1 MSKINIDELLKILPK
16 LIRENDTVKGA
27 IISALSGVVATHE
40 DIVELT
46 RTIDKKFES
55 MDKRFEAIQ
64 QQMDKRFESMD
75 KRFESMDKRFEAIQQ
90 QMERRTELVDKR
102 FEAIQQQMERRTELV
117 DERFEAMQQQMERR
131 TELVDERFEAMQKQ
145 MNDRFQDV
153 ITQMNRGFEEARK
166 DREKLEVTILS
177 ISSRSGK
184 KLEDLILNLL
194 SDKLIQ
200 ENIDRSNISREKLV
214 DLNGNIFLE
223 DYRTDI
229 DVVVQDGKTL
239 LMEVK
244 STADNR
250 DIFHLLKKGEL
261 FQQQFDKEYDGLILA
276 CLEINRTN
284 FELAIK
290 HGINVIAGEI
300 A

>member
-55 MDKRFEAIQ
+55 MDKRFEAMQ

-75 KRFESMDKRFEAIQQ
+75 KRFESMDKRFESMDKRFEAMQQ

-102 FEAIQQQMERRTELV
+102 FEA
-117 DERFEAMQQQMERR
+117 MQQQMERR
-131 TELVDERFEAMQKQ
+131 TELVDKRFEAMQKQ
-145 MNDRFQDV
+145 MNDRFQDA

-200 ENIDRSNISREKLV
+200 ENIDRSNISLEKLI

-300 A
+300 T